1 MTHSELMESL
11 RGALI
16 VSCQA
21 DPGSPFRDPV
31 FIVAFAKAA
40 KIGGAKAVRIQS
52 LEDVL
57 AVRAAIDLP
66 IIGLIKRDLK
76 DFEVYITPTPE
87 EARDLVLAG
96 SQIVAFDATRRSR
109 PHSVLELT
117 RAVHGAGALAMADCA
132 TIEDAQEAI
141 AAGVDFVGT
150 TMSGYTP
157 DSPKI
162 PGPDFDFIRAAVQL
176 GTPVIAEGRISS
188 PAEAKKALKLG
199 AFAVVVGSAITRPD
213 VATRWYAEAISEA
226 KTWLHQDFGM
236 EKSGALE
243 S

>member
-1 MTHSELMESL
+1 MAYGRLEQMRIETVNLKESL
-11 RGALI
+11 RGTLI

-40 KIGGAKAVRIQS
+40 KIGGARAVRIQS

-66 IIGLIKRDLK
+66 IIGLIKRDLA

-117 RAVHGAGALAMADCA
+117 RAVQAAGALAMADCA
-132 TIEDAQEAI
+132 TMDDAREAI
-141 AAGVDFVGT
+141 AAGVNFVGT

-162 PGPDFDFIRAAVQL
+162 PGPDFEFIRAASSL
-176 GTPVIAEGRISS
+176 GIPVIAEGRISS
-188 PAEAKKALKLG
+188 PDEAKKALELG

-213 VATRWYAEAISEA
+213 VATRWYAEAL
-226 KTWLHQDFGM
+226 KTGI
-236 EKSGALE
+236 LE
-243 S
+243 P

>member
-1 MTHSELMESL
+1 MSLKESL

-57 AVRAAIDLP
+57 AVRAAIDVP
-66 IIGLIKRDLK
+66 IIGLIKRDLA
-76 DFEVYITPTPE
+76 DFDVYITPTPK

-117 RAVHGAGALAMADCA
+117 RAVHAAGALAMADCA
-132 TIEDAQEAI
+132 TMGDAREAI

-157 DSPKI
+157 DSPRI
-162 PGPDFDFIRAAVQL
+162 PGPDFPEPGIDHHLI
-176 GTPVIAEGRISS
+176 
-188 PAEAKKALKLG
+188 
-199 AFAVVVGSAITRPD
+199 
-213 VATRWYAEAISEA
+213 
-226 KTWLHQDFGM
+226 
-236 EKSGALE
+236 
-243 S
+243 